1 MALRCVVVEDQVMFL
16 QLLVAM
22 LRTQPNLE
30 VVATAQGV
38 RDGIAACRDHDP
50 DLLILDLALPDGDG
64 LEVVQAIS
72 AQPEPPAVIVLSG
85 QASSFVCPR
94 DYTPLVQAVVD
105 KTRAYSD
112 LSAEIKRL
120 LHTPPVASEDEQDP
134 ASARKGRLT
143 AREQQVF
150 GLIGKGHTNRAIA
163 ELLGLSLRTVETHR
177 KNITV
182 KLGAKGG
189 ELVRLAA
196 LELQM
201 DLGRMDV
208 GGMDPGGAD

>member
-38 RDGIAACRDHDP
+38 QEAIGLCAHHGP

-64 LEVVQAIS
+64 VAVLQALS
-72 AQPEPPAVIVLSG
+72 DQADPPAVIVLSG

-94 DYTPLVQAVVD
+94 ELAPLVQAVVD
-105 KTRAYSD
+105 KTRAYAD
-112 LSAEIKRL
+112 LSSVIQGL
-120 LHTPPVASEDEQDP
+120 LEPSLDP
-134 ASARKGRLT
+134 QEHDGELAAARKGRLT
-143 AREQQVF
+143 LREQQVF
-150 GLIGKGHTNRAIA
+150 SLIGKGHTNRAIA

-182 KLGAKGG
+182 KMGAKGG

-196 LELQM
+196 LDLQM
-201 DLGRMDV
+201 ALGGV
-208 GGMDPGGAD
+208 E

>member
-1 MALRCVVVEDQVMFL
+1 MVVEDQVMFL

-38 RDGIAACRDHDP
+38 EQAIALCASQSP

-64 LEVVQAIS
+64 IAVMEALIE
-72 AQPEPPAVIVLSG
+72 QPDPPSVIVLSG

-94 DYTPLVQAVVD
+94 QLTPLLHAVVD

-112 LSAEIKRL
+112 LTTEIQRL
-120 LHTPPVASEDEQDP
+120 LHPPVEAPEQADDATP
-134 ASARKGRLT
+134 TGRRPLT
-143 AREQQVF
+143 VREQEVF
-150 GLIGKGHTNRAIA
+150 NLIGQGLTNRTIA
-163 ELLGLSLRTVETHR
+163 SMLGLSLRTVETHR

-182 KLGAKGG
+182 KMGAKGG
-189 ELVRLAA
+189 ELVRMAA
-196 LELQM
+196 LDLQM
-201 DLGRMDV
+201 DLGRV
-208 GGMDPGGAD
+208 V

>member
-38 RDGIAACRDHDP
+38 EQAIALCASQSP

-64 LEVVQAIS
+64 IAVMEALIE
-72 AQPEPPAVIVLSG
+72 QPDPPSVIVLSG

-94 DYTPLVQAVVD
+94 QLTPLLHAVVD

-112 LSAEIKRL
+112 LTTEIQRL
-120 LHTPPVASEDEQDP
+120 LHPPVEAPEQADAATP
-134 ASARKGRLT
+134 TGRRPLT
-143 AREQQVF
+143 VREQEVF
-150 GLIGKGHTNRAIA
+150 NLIGQGLTNRTIA
-163 ELLGLSLRTVETHR
+163 SMLGLSLRTVETHR

-182 KLGAKGG
+182 KMGAKGG
-189 ELVRLAA
+189 ELVRIAA
-196 LELQM
+196 LDLQM
-201 DLGRMDV
+201 DLGGV
-208 GGMDPGGAD
+208 L

>member
-38 RDGIAACRDHDP
+38 EEALAVCAEHDP

-64 LEVVQAIS
+64 LSVVQALS
-72 AQPEPPAVIVLSG
+72 HSEQPPVVIVLSG

-94 DYTPLVQAVVD
+94 ELTPLVQAVVD
-105 KTRAYSD
+105 KTRAYAD
-112 LSAEIKRL
+112 LSTEIQRL
-120 LHTPPVASEDEQDP
+120 LRCTGQQEESAASG
-134 ASARKGRLT
+134 AALLSTLT
-143 AREQQVF
+143 LRERQVF
-150 GLIGKGHTNRAIA
+150 SLIGKGHTNRAIA
-163 ELLGLSLRTVETHR
+163 DLLGLSVRTVETHR
-177 KNITV
+177 KRITV

-189 ELVRLAA
+189 DLVRLAA
-196 LELQM
+196 LDLQM
-201 DLGRMDV
+201 ALDGLD
-208 GGMDPGGAD
+208 

>member
-38 RDGIAACRDHDP
+38 EQAIALCASQSP

-64 LEVVQAIS
+64 IAVMEALIE
-72 AQPEPPAVIVLSG
+72 QPDPPSVIVLSG

-94 DYTPLVQAVVD
+94 QLTPLLHAVVD

-112 LSAEIKRL
+112 LTTEIQRL
-120 LHTPPVASEDEQDP
+120 LHPPVEAPEQADAATP
-134 ASARKGRLT
+134 TGRRPLT
-143 AREQQVF
+143 VREQEVF
-150 GLIGKGHTNRAIA
+150 NLIGQGLTNRTIA
-163 ELLGLSLRTVETHR
+163 SMLGLSLRTVETHR

-182 KLGAKGG
+182 KMGAKGG
-189 ELVRLAA
+189 ELVRMAA
-196 LELQM
+196 LDLQM
-201 DLGRMDV
+201 DLGRV
-208 GGMDPGGAD
+208 V

>member
-1 MALRCVVVEDQVMFL
+1 MVVEDQVMFL

-38 RDGIAACRDHDP
+38 EQAIALCASQSP

-64 LEVVQAIS
+64 IAVMEALIE
-72 AQPEPPAVIVLSG
+72 QPDPPSVIVLSG

-94 DYTPLVQAVVD
+94 QLTPLLHAVVD

-112 LSAEIKRL
+112 LITEIQRL
-120 LHTPPVASEDEQDP
+120 LHPPVEAPEQADAATP
-134 ASARKGRLT
+134 TGRRPLT
-143 AREQQVF
+143 VREQEVF
-150 GLIGKGHTNRAIA
+150 NLIGQGLTNRTIA
-163 ELLGLSLRTVETHR
+163 SMLGLSLRTVETHR

-182 KLGAKGG
+182 KMGAKGG
-189 ELVRLAA
+189 ELVRMAA
-196 LELQM
+196 LDLQM
-201 DLGRMDV
+201 DLGRV
-208 GGMDPGGAD
+208 V

>member
-38 RDGIAACRDHDP
+38 EQAIALCASQSP

-64 LEVVQAIS
+64 IAVMEALIE
-72 AQPEPPAVIVLSG
+72 QPDPPSVIVLSG

-94 DYTPLVQAVVD
+94 QLTPLLHAVVD

-112 LSAEIKRL
+112 LTTEIQRL
-120 LHTPPVASEDEQDP
+120 LHPPVEAPEQADAATP
-134 ASARKGRLT
+134 TGRRHLT
-143 AREQQVF
+143 VREQEVF
-150 GLIGKGHTNRAIA
+150 NLIGQGLTNRTIA
-163 ELLGLSLRTVETHR
+163 SMLGLSLRTVETHR

-182 KLGAKGG
+182 KMGAKGG
-189 ELVRLAA
+189 ELVRMAA
-196 LELQM
+196 LDLQM
-201 DLGRMDV
+201 DLGRV
-208 GGMDPGGAD
+208 V

>member
-38 RDGIAACRDHDP
+38 QEGIAACSQHNP

-134 ASARKGRLT
+134 APASKGRLT

-201 DLGRMDV
+201 DLGRMDA
-208 GGMDPGGAD
+208 GGMDPGSAD